1 MLPVPDDVTS
11 LLRSLV
17 DADPT
22 TPRLTSYGEGG
33 ERIELSARVLDNWVA
48 KTANLLVE
56 ELDAGPGTRVAVDLP
71 VHWRTVVWALAT
83 WSAGA
88 ELAPVGERVAAVT
101 PTPGSGAG
109 AGDDAADVVVTDRPD
124 AHAATLPA
132 ASSLV
137 AVALPGLAMRYP
149 GELPG
154 GALDYARVVA
164 GFGDVFVPPV
174 PVDAAAA
181 ALSGRD
187 GSTPHGRLLAAAA
200 ERAAAAGWG
209 PAPRVLLRG
218 AVSPPAPG
226 APAAPGG
233 IGAGDLPLAALA
245 VYAARG
251 SVVLCAASA
260 EEDLRRVVDTERVDA
275 VEDGR

>member
-1 MLPVPDDVTS
+1 VLPVPRDVTS

-22 TPRLTSYGEGG
+22 TPRLTAYGEDG

-88 ELAPVGERVAAVT
+88 ELAPVGERAPVA
-101 PTPGSGAG
+101 P
-109 AGDDAADVVVTDRPD
+109 DADVVVTDRPD
-124 AHAATLPA
+124 RYAASLPA

-149 GELPG
+149 GDLPG
-154 GALDYARVVA
+154 RALDYARVVA

-181 ALSGRD
+181 ALSGAD
-187 GSTPHGRLLAAAA
+187 GATPHGRLLPAAA
-200 ERAAAAGWG
+200 ERAARAGWG

-218 AVSPPAPG
+218 RTPA
-226 APAAPGG
+226 
-233 IGAGDLPLAALA
+233 DLPVAALA

-251 SVVLCAASA
+251 SVVLCVASA
-260 EEDLRRVVDTERVDA
+260 AEDVRRVADAERVDT

>member
-1 MLPVPDDVTS
+1 MLPVPRDVTS

-22 TPRLTSYGEGG
+22 SPRLTAYGEDG

-88 ELAPVGERVAAVT
+88 ELVFFGERVGAAGAA
-101 PTPGSGAG
+101 PRPAAG
-109 AGDDAADVVVTDRPD
+109 AGVGAAAVVVTDRPD
-124 AHAATLPA
+124 RCAATLPA
-132 ASSLV
+132 AASLV

-181 ALSGRD
+181 ALSGPD
-187 GSTPHGRLLAAAA
+187 GATSHGRLLPAAA

-209 PAPRVLLRG
+209 PAPRVLLRSG
-218 AVSPPAPG
+218 T
-226 APAAPGG
+226 
-233 IGAGDLPLAALA
+233 AGDLPLAALA

-251 SVVLCAASA
+251 SVVLCGPSA
-260 EEDLRRVVDTERVDA
+260 EEDLRRVVDAERVDA